1 MSRPFPIP
9 SVVASL
15 PFSRLRPFATLLAL
29 GMVLMPMLSG
39 AVAASQ
45 SGASQV
51 AAWLTTQPHLALPAR
66 SGEDAPASP
75 QQLPADLAVVK
86 SCRSTTL
93 PLGIAIAGREVL
105 CTITVTNES
114 VLIPAQQVSVVDDFP
129 AEFVYV
135 ADNSGCEMDGEDL
148 VCGLGNLTPG
158 ASRTIEV
165 KFRVDPAAVVDE
177 PDGAISVENVASV
190 SALNPDP
197 APANNVAR
205 ASIFIQDEADLR
217 LTKMSKPHDVVR
229 AGEAFSYTIFVDN
242 LGPSAARNVVITDT
256 LITQGTVDPFACSM
270 SILGEGGIS
279 VFDCLLGADSG
290 VWTVA
295 TFGATG
301 LWPMSPQDPGRIV
314 IRLHATASATFDY
327 QSINNEARVTADTP
341 DPNKENNFAVVPL
354 SVQAVADLAVTKRAD
369 MESADAG
376 GFACW
381 TMTVTND
388 GPSPAENVKLIDV
401 TPRGLVDGSITAGP
415 GCTLGTP
422 GDPLD
427 PLVCDLGRLEV
438 GATVETYV
446 CGDVDP
452 AFVARQPR
460 SPAADYLDNDVWVTS
475 DTFDADN
482 SDNRAT
488 DFIYVT
494 ESADLSLRKFLIGT
508 PTAGAEVHYEYQITN
523 AGPSVSRDVTFRDFL
538 PRDVEFLSASVDY
551 ENGLGLVPLSCTVTV
566 GSNALFCPLGDVP
579 LTGDNPILVFVNV
592 RIKPTA
598 TGSITNSADVNL
610 SDTPD
615 PVMEGNSASV
625 ETDLRYAADVD
636 IAKTAVSSSVT
647 LPGDNRAG
655 TIVGVGGGTITYRIR
670 VVNNGPST
678 IYNAV
683 VTDPLNQ
690 DLEYRYSTSA
700 LCSLVAGTVTCD
712 LGDIQPG
719 EVKEFDVIAA
729 VHEGTTTGGVPTLDN
744 EACVDWMLGDET
756 EGRACDEESV
766 PADPVSDL
774 RIRKFGKP
782 DGEVRAGKLLTYT
795 IIVDNLGPSFAPTVT
810 VTDELRA
817 SGVFDIMGLLPD
829 ATGQYDL
836 NANCVID
843 APASNA
849 PINPIYTN
857 LPVGVPYVPGAD
869 PIVPGVN
876 QRATIT
882 CELNN
887 QGTGELPVFGPP
899 YTGTNTG
906 SGEGR
911 WIIEVAVMAREGV
924 SINNCADVSSDAL
937 DPDFANNSTCTAHE
951 ITEVADLSVT
961 KTASGEVGG
970 CGQLLQQEDGV
981 TPGNKITYRV
991 TVANNGPSRAE
1002 NVVIQDRLPPGI
1014 TVTNYS
1020 VTDGAGNVRGSC
1032 TTGTPG
1038 SWLDQLVCGIDTL
1051 ATGTGAPPAGPVVLQ
1066 FTATVDPAVP
1076 AGAILENDVVVMSD
1090 QFDDDNSDNFAS
1102 SLVAAYPVA
1111 DLRID
1116 KRGPES
1122 HAAGTTETYHLHVG
1136 NNGPSVAQNVMVA
1149 DIVPPG
1155 MRILRAT
1162 VMGGQNPNGVLGNA
1176 CVIHN
1181 LFSFDP
1187 LGLQYNPS
1195 NAVTCDLGNLPPGL
1209 EGERDIAVDVYVM
1222 PDVVDSTR
1230 LRNEAYVFSGTLL
1243 GQEYTP
1249 DCDYDNNAAEW
1260 TTTALTMAD
1269 LWLTKDSEPQKVYAG
1284 EQKKYIIRVG
1294 NDGPADAQ
1302 NVVVRD
1308 VLPPEVTYET
1318 DTDHCVLV
1326 DDPQTP
1332 GQDLDCSLGTIK
1344 VGQVVEF
1351 WIWVRVGACV
1361 PAGTTIVN
1369 RACVPWEEGVNTTL
1383 GDPDPSDNCDDAK
1396 NLVLQKADLKI
1407 VKFGKMDGQV
1417 RAGDVLTYTIMVDN
1431 LGPSCATDVA
1441 VKDLLQSS
1449 ERFDVLDVFSDRS
1462 AVSVAVPPHSGGN
1475 PQTLAATQWP
1485 QVWPPL
1491 PPLAQVNP
1499 PTGIGGVNQRL
1510 QWDVRLTEGDDPET
1524 PANEGTLGV
1533 LAADGP
1539 PNTGR
1544 WILTMRVRAAETQ
1557 DINNIA
1563 DVVSHVA
1570 WDPDRT
1576 NNHAEV
1582 MHEIT
1587 DVADLQV
1594 TKSATGEEQQVGQRG
1609 LIFNNANPDQQ
1620 FPTSPNYF
1628 GSIRVTAGRR
1638 VLYTLTV
1645 RNNGPSTAENV
1656 VLSDRLPAGVQIY
1669 QGSLV
1674 APAGVNCE
1682 TGTPGQPLDRL
1693 TCGLGT
1699 IGPGGSKTISFQVVT
1714 DSGLKAGTVL
1724 ENDAHVSSDIFDP
1737 VNGNNYANTQNTVLA
1752 AADMAV
1758 VKSAMGEVVS
1768 YDATLRREVVTDTPN
1783 QVTPGRV
1790 LRYEATVQNNGPSDA
1805 RNVTV
1810 KDTLPPTTQ
1819 VTYWYADGADC
1830 RPDDVQNNVLYCS
1843 LGDMAAGERKTF
1855 DIYVVVD
1862 PAVPSGTALTNC
1874 VDVLY
1879 SPSNTSPPGPPDP
1892 IAGVPPTLVLI
1903 WDPYPGDNRVCTSP
1917 TAVPRVDVYIE
1928 KSDVPAEARLD
1939 TPFEPDQA
1947 IAGTEHRYLITF
1959 GNYGPSRAENV
1970 TVQDQLDFKQAGI
1983 LGETFVRCE
1992 PMNPGEQ
1999 VSCAFAAPNL
2009 VNVTGY
2015 KSGNE
2020 TILPGGLN
2028 PGERFSFWL
2037 ITKVDSG
2044 YVLDADDFLAQN
2056 CASISTTSADVRT
2069 ANNADCEQTL
2079 IVAEADL
2086 EITKTDVYG
2095 TDPTNGFLQCDPVG
2109 RGGTIRYRVTVTNK
2123 GPSDAAQVYVVD
2135 TLPVNG
2141 VVLDPAKVKV
2151 TPSAGQIVEI
2161 RDDGRITVVLGND
2174 ANNAKA
2180 PQLGRLNVG
2189 SSETIDI
2196 EVMVTLT
2203 APCGGVLVNTATVE
2217 TRRNDSLWPPVT
2229 NVPFPGIGAGPR
2241 TPTYDPVTENNKAT
2255 QGTTVECPAIEI
2267 DKTISFDGTCPGG
2280 KYAIFDRPGQPVTF
2294 CFEIKNTGTTYL
2306 DYVYIEDVFQTRT
2319 GRGVVF
2325 TDTIRF
2331 GVDPNLPVAPGEVIK
2346 RQVTLPHLCHGED
2359 CECGIA
2365 IDTVTVTAVP
2375 VNSGRTIYPCLPQV
2389 TDSDSQRV
2397 NVPCAGVD
2405 MRLALPALATLG
2417 LPKAPT
2423 PLSAG
2428 TLQQVTPA
2436 TACESWVQVQNV
2448 GKQPTKAMIVVWGPA
2463 GACPPQAAG
2472 PLKVEC
2478 SGLLRPGSSWSFA
2491 PGMLP
2496 QGARSGIV
2504 YSLNAVDKV
2513 PSQYGQPLPF
2523 ADVVCREAFYTL
2535 VGDYFAWMAFD
2546 EAYRLTGVFK
2556 TLDFGAHQGE
2566 PLAVMVNRTC
2576 PDPMNPNTTGS
2587 AAYKGISTDL
2597 QGAPDPYMG
2606 GWMYYAPMVFA
2617 NKAGLTSFLY
2627 IQNVGIECSSLELWF
2642 KDQENCL
2649 RPVLGDVLSLA
2660 PGESVIFDP
2669 STVVGPDW
2677 LGSGWIRASQP
2688 MAMVV
2693 DTVGAN
2699 HFTSYNG
2706 VPGDVWS
2713 ANPEDVFSLGTQ
2725 VNYAPLIYNQ
2735 HQGWDTALLV
2745 QNLSSTVASKVKVYF
2760 LDQSGGVVHT
2770 MVDWICPRGSQTFY
2784 LPVIDA
2790 IPGNWVGSARVE
2802 SQEWWT
2808 PGDPQID
2815 PPRLQT
2821 VVLLEKWADPART
2834 DRREAVAYN
2843 AATECDVFNWQI
2855 GAYRGGI
2862 QSGSAVIAVPLLA
2875 KQNRGITSELAIT
2888 NLVPK
2893 PGFTDFAIYVYDQN
2907 GLLDVAC
2914 EKLNEKQVE
2923 YIDLNTWGWISRN
2936 FLGSAV
2942 ISAIY
2947 WEHDVLSGDGQFE
2960 RNVVGLGAVI
2970 VERIGGTMGAPDVP
2984 GDESKAVE
2992 AMPVFNFFLTE
3003 HRPNCPGIPGV
3014 MKP

>member
-1 MSRPFPIP
+1 MSRPSCLSRTSLWTSLSWLRSSIP
-9 SVVASL
+9 LAL
-15 PFSRLRPFATLLAL
+15 LLLAL
-29 GMVLMPMLSG
+29 LATFGGP
-39 AVAASQ
+39 AVASQ
-45 SGASQV
+45 PDGSGV
-51 AAWLTTQPHLALPAR
+51 RPP
-66 SGEDAPASP
+66 APALAQP
-75 QQLPADLAVVK
+75 EPPDHGVTQLPADLAITK
-86 SCRSTTL
+86 SCRRLMT
-93 PLGIAIAGREVL
+93 PEDVVIAGEELVCR
-105 CTITVTNES
+105 ITVTNLGPFS
-114 VLIPAQQVSVVDDFP
+114 GSGTVTDVL
-129 AEFVYV
+129 
-135 ADNSGCEMDGEDL
+135 
-148 VCGLGNLTPG
+148 PG
-158 ASRTIEV
+158 ALRYLADTGGCSVAGQTVTCPVASLGIGQT
-165 KFRVDPAAVVDE
+165 RVIDLKLQARPDAVVNE
-177 PDGAISVENVASV
+177 PDGAIAIENVATLS
-190 SALNPDP
+190 PDIN
-197 APANNVAR
+197 PANNEAR
-205 ASIFIQDEADLR
+205 APIFIQEAADLQI
-217 LTKMSKPHDVVR
+217 LKLVKPDTRVR
-229 AGEAFSYTIFVDN
+229 AGELFTYTIYVEN
-242 LGPSAARNVVITDT
+242 LGPSWARGAWDRNIGVSLRDEMLASGAYSIVQTNLDPNRDD
-256 LITQGTVDPFACSM
+256 QGPYLQTGPSGGTTMEFDLLEPLEPRDVFA
-270 SILGEGGIS
+270 GGRWVMQIVARANQAIDVNNCVE
-279 VFDCLLGADSG
+279 VF
-290 VWTVA
+290 
-295 TFGATG
+295 
-301 LWPMSPQDPGRIV
+301 GRG
-314 IRLHATASATFDY
+314 TS
-327 QSINNEARVTADTP
+327 STP
-341 DPNKENNFAVVPL
+341 DPNLTNNRSCAAIG
-354 SVQAVADLAVTKRAD
+354 VQASADLAITKRVD
-369 MESADAG
+369 TEEVNAG
-376 GFACW
+376 EVACW
-381 TMTVTND
+381 TVEVRNN
-388 GPSPAENVKLIDV
+388 GPSRAENVQVVDV
-401 TPRGLVDGSITAGP
+401 LPKDIVDGSITSGP

-422 GDPLD
+422 GNPLD
-427 PLVCDLGRLEV
+427 PMVCNLGTLDA
-438 GATVETYV
+438 GASRSFQV

-452 AFVARQPR
+452 AFVANQPNTE
-460 SPAADYLDNDVWVTS
+460 AANYVDNDAWVTS
-475 DTFDADN
+475 DQFDPEGDN
-482 SDNRAT
+482 NRAT
-488 DFIYVT
+488 DFAAV
-494 ESADLSLRKFLIGT
+494 SALADLSVRKFLVGSPVAGT
-508 PTAGAEVHYEYQITN
+508 TVHYEMQVAN
-523 AGPSVSRDVTFRDFL
+523 SGPSVAEDVTLRDFL
-538 PRDVEFLSASVDY
+538 PAGVEFVSAGVDY
-551 ENGLGLVPLSCTVTV
+551 ERGLGTVPLPCTLTV
-566 GSNALFCPLGDVP
+566 GSNALFCPLGDIP
-579 LTGDNPILVFVNV
+579 PTGASPILVFVNV
-592 RIKPTA
+592 RIKPDA
-598 TGSITNSADVNL
+598 VGDIFNLADVVL

-615 PVMEGNSASV
+615 PDPENNNAYVRA
-625 ETDLRYAADVD
+625 DLRYAADVE
-636 IAKTAVSSSVT
+636 ISKTAVSSSVR
-647 LPGDNRAG
+647 LPDTDREG
-655 TIVGVGGGTITYRIR
+655 TIVGVGGGTITYRIK
-670 VVNNGPST
+670 VTNNGPST
-678 IYNAV
+678 VYNAQ

-690 DLEYRYSTSA
+690 DLTYRYSTSA
-700 LCSLVAGTVTCD
+700 TCAVVGGVVTCD
-712 LGDIQPG
+712 LGPLQPG
-719 EVKEFDVIAA
+719 QTKEFEIVAA
-729 VHEGTTTGGVPTLDN
+729 VHEGTTSDGGPTLEN
-744 EACVDWMLGDET
+744 RACVSWLLGDESSH
-756 EGRACDEESV
+756 RACDAEVV

-795 IIVDNLGPSFAPTVT
+795 IMVDNLGPSFAPTVT

-843 APASNA
+843 APTSSA

-857 LPVGVPYVPGAD
+857 LPVGVPYVPGAQ
-869 PIVPGVN
+869 PIAPGVD

-882 CELNN
+882 CELNH
-887 QGTGELPVFGPP
+887 QGTGEMPVFGPP

-911 WIIEVAVMAREGV
+911 WIIEIAVMAREGV
-924 SINNCADVSSDAL
+924 SINNCADVSSEAM
-937 DPDFANNSTCTAHE
+937 DPDFSNNSTCTAHE

-961 KTASGEVGG
+961 KTAMGEVGG

-991 TVANNGPSRAE
+991 TVSNNGPSRAE
-1002 NVVIQDRLPPGI
+1002 NVVIKDRLPAGV
-1014 TVTNYS
+1014 TVTDWS
-1020 VTDGAGNVRGSC
+1020 VTDGLGNVRGSC
-1032 TTGTPG
+1032 NLGTAG

-1051 ATGTGAPPAGPVVLQ
+1051 ATGTGSPPRGPVTLE
-1066 FTATVDPAVP
+1066 FTAIVDPAIP

-1102 SLVAAYPVA
+1102 SLVMAYPVA

-1116 KRGPES
+1116 KSGPSE
-1122 HAAGTTETYHLHVG
+1122 HAAGTTETYHLHIG

-1149 DIVPPG
+1149 DVVPPG

-1181 LFSFDP
+1181 LYSFDP
-1187 LGLQYNPS
+1187 FNLQYNPS

-1209 EGERDIAVDVYVM
+1209 EGERDIAIDVYVM
-1222 PDVVDSTR
+1222 PDVEDSTP
-1230 LRNEAYVFSGTLL
+1230 LTNYAYVFSGTLL

-1249 DCDYDNNAAEW
+1249 DCDYENNVTEW

-1308 VLPPEVTYET
+1308 VLPPGVTYET

-1344 VGQVVEF
+1344 AGQVVEF
-1351 WIWVRVGACV
+1351 WIWVRVDPCL

-1369 RACVPWEEGVNTTL
+1369 WACVPWEPGVNTTL

-1396 NLVLQKADLKI
+1396 NLVLQKSDLRI

-1417 RAGDVLTYTIMVDN
+1417 RAGEVLTYTIMIDN

-1441 VKDLLQSS
+1441 LKDLLQSS
-1449 ERFDVLDVFSDRS
+1449 ERFEVIDVFSDRP
-1462 AVSVAVPPHSGGN
+1462 AVSVAVPAHSGGN
-1475 PQTLAATQWP
+1475 PQVLPATQWP
-1485 QVWPPL
+1485 MVWPPL
-1491 PPLAQVNP
+1491 PPLGQVNP
-1499 PTGIGGVNQRL
+1499 PTGIAGINQRL

-1524 PANEGTLGV
+1524 PENEGTLGV

-1544 WILTMRVRAAETQ
+1544 WILSMRVRAAETQ

-1570 WDPDRT
+1570 WDPDRS

-1594 TKSATGEEQQVGQRG
+1594 TKSASGEEQQTGQRG
-1609 LIFNNANPDQQ
+1609 LIFNNAIPGQA

-1628 GSIRVTAGRR
+1628 SSIRVTAGRR
-1638 VLYTLTV
+1638 ILYTITV

-1656 VLSDRLPAGVQIY
+1656 LLSDRLPAGVQIY
-1669 QGSLV
+1669 QGSLT

-1682 TGTPGQPLDRL
+1682 PGTPGQPLDRM

-1714 DSGLKAGTVL
+1714 DSSLQPGTVL
-1724 ENDAHVSSDIFDP
+1724 ENDVHVSSDIFDP
-1737 VNGNNYANTQNTVLA
+1737 LNGNNYANTQNTVLA

-1768 YDATLRREVVTDTPN
+1768 YNATLRQEVVTDTAG
-1783 QVTPGRV
+1783 QVTPGRL
-1790 LRYEATVQNNGPSDA
+1790 LRYEVTVQNNGPSRA

-1819 VTYWYADGADC
+1819 VTYLYADGADC

-1843 LGDMAAGERKTF
+1843 LGDMAAGDRKTF
-1855 DIYVVVD
+1855 DVYVRVD
-1862 PAVPSGTALTNC
+1862 SSVASGTALTNC

-1879 SPSNTSPPGPPDP
+1879 SPSNTSPPGPPEP
-1892 IAGVPPTLVLI
+1892 VAGVPPTLVLI
-1903 WDPYPGDNRVCTSP
+1903 WDPYSADNRACTSP
-1917 TAVPRVDVYIE
+1917 TAVPRVDVYID
-1928 KSDVPAEARLD
+1928 KVDVPAELRLD
-1939 TPFEPDQA
+1939 KPFEPDLA
-1947 IAGTEHRYLITF
+1947 VAGTEHRYLITF

-1970 TVQDQLDFKQAGI
+1970 TIQDQLDYKQAGI

-1992 PMNPGEQ
+1992 PMNPGDQ
-1999 VSCAFAAPNL
+1999 VTCAFAAPNL
-2009 VNVTGY
+2009 VTVTGF

-2044 YVLDADDFLAQN
+2044 YVLDADDVLAQN
-2056 CASISTTSADVRT
+2056 CATISTTSTDVRT
-2069 ANNADCEQTL
+2069 ANNSDCEQTL
-2079 IVAEADL
+2079 IIAEADL
-2086 EITKTDVYG
+2086 EITKTDIFG
-2095 TDPTNGFLQCDPVG
+2095 TDPVNGFLECDPVG
-2109 RGGTIRYRVTVTNK
+2109 RGGTIRYRVKVTNK

-2135 TLPVNG
+2135 TLPTTG

-2151 TPSAGQIVEI
+2151 TVSAGQVVEV

-2174 ANNAKA
+2174 VNNMNA
-2180 PQLGRLNVG
+2180 PQLGRLNTG
-2189 SSETIDI
+2189 SSATIDI
-2196 EVMVTLT
+2196 EVIVTLT
-2203 APCGGVLVNTATVE
+2203 APCGGVLVNSANVE

-2229 NVPFPGIGAGPR
+2229 KEPFPGIGGGPR
-2241 TPTYDPVTENNKAT
+2241 TPTLDPVPSNNAVTE
-2255 QGTTVECPAIEI
+2255 GTTVECPAIEI
-2267 DKTISFDGTCPGG
+2267 DKTISFDGKCPGA
-2280 KYAIFDRPGQPVTF
+2280 KYAVFDRPGQPITF
-2294 CFEIKNTGTTYL
+2294 CFEITNSGTTYL
-2306 DYVYIEDVFQTRT
+2306 DHIYIEDVFETRT
-2319 GRGVVF
+2319 GRGVVY

-2331 GVDPNLPVAPGEVIK
+2331 GVDPNLPMAPGEVIK

-2375 VNSGRTIYPCLPQV
+2375 VNAGRTIYPCLPVV
-2389 TDSDSQRV
+2389 TDSDWQRV

-2417 LPKAPT
+2417 LPKAAT
-2423 PLSAG
+2423 ALSAG
-2428 TLQQVTPA
+2428 TMQEVAPA
-2436 TACESWVQVQNV
+2436 VQCESWVQVQNV
-2448 GKQPTKAMIVVWGPA
+2448 GQQPTKAMIVVWGAA

-2546 EAYRLTGVFK
+2546 EAYRLGGMFK

-2576 PDPMNPNTTGS
+2576 PDPTNPNITGS

-2688 MAMVV
+2688 MAMVI

-2713 ANPEDVFSLGTQ
+2713 TNPEDVFSLGTQ

-2790 IPGNWVGSARVE
+2790 IPGNWVGSASVE

-2808 PGDPQID
+2808 PGDPRID

-2821 VVLLEKWADPART
+2821 VVLLEKWADPARS

-2843 AATECDVFNWQI
+2843 AATECDVYNWQI
-2855 GAYRGGI
+2855 GAHRGGI
-2862 QSGSAVIAVPLLA
+2862 QSGSAVIAIPLLA

-2907 GLLDVAC
+2907 GLLDVVC

-2947 WEHDVLSGDGQFE
+2947 WEHDVLSGDGQFQ

-2970 VERIGGTMGAPDVP
+2970 IERIGGTKGGPDVP

-2992 AMPVFNFFLTE
+2992 AMPVFNFFMTE